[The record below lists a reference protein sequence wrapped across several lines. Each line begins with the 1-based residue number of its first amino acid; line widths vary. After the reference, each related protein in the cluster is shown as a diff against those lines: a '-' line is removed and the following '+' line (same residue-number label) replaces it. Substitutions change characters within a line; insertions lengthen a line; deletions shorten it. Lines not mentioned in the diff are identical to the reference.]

1 MKWTAKRVLSWLSGL
16 FFVGVILFYAYYQSR
31 AILEGPQISLVSP
44 SEGMT
49 STSSLIKVYGVA
61 KHAKE
66 LTLDGRPIFLDLN
79 GNFFEQL
86 LLMDGYNIMELTAKD
101 AEGREIRKTVRVMY
115 KPAITTSPTAT
126 SSSDMMGQ
134 ETKIT
139 I

>member
-1 MKWTAKRVLSWLSGL
+1 MKWTAKGVLSRLA
-16 FFVGVILFYAYYQSR
+16 VILFVGIIVFYTYYQSR

-44 SEGMT
+44 IEGMT

-115 KPAITTSPTAT
+115 QPVGTA
-126 SSSDMMGQ
+126 SSTDSG
-134 ETKIT
+134 EL
-139 I
+139 

>member
-1 MKWTAKRVLSWLSGL
+1 MKWTAKSVLSRLAVIL
-16 FFVGVILFYAYYQSR
+16 FVGIIVFYAYYQSR

-44 SEGMT
+44 TEGMT
-49 STSSLIKVYGVA
+49 STSSLVKVYGVA

-101 AEGREIRKTVRVMY
+101 AEGREIRKSVRVMY
-115 KPAITTSPTAT
+115 QPTVSPTPSVA

-134 ETKIT
+134 
-139 I
+139 